1 MAKRGLI
8 ASAHFGTEQASLET
22 IVGVPDGNLKTW
34 DFGNLLRLGS
44 RHRSTILGTG
54 MPKSTSKSKPALD
67 TLVESVTR
75 IRAEAKE
82 RMSEDEFR
90 QVEEKFHQLAN
101 KVRASRPRQPASLS
115 G

>member
-1 MAKRGLI
+1 MAK
-8 ASAHFGTEQASLET
+8 S
-22 IVGVPDGNLKTW
+22 V
-34 DFGNLLRLGS
+34 
-44 RHRSTILGTG
+44 
-54 MPKSTSKSKPALD
+54 PKSKSALD

-101 KVRASRPRQPASLS
+101 KVRASRGRKRETA
-115 G
+115 

>member
-1 MAKRGLI
+1 MAK
-8 ASAHFGTEQASLET
+8 S
-22 IVGVPDGNLKTW
+22 VP
-34 DFGNLLRLGS
+34 
-44 RHRSTILGTG
+44 
-54 MPKSTSKSKPALD
+54 KSKPALA

-101 KVRASRPRQPASLS
+101 KVRASRGRKRETA
-115 G
+115 